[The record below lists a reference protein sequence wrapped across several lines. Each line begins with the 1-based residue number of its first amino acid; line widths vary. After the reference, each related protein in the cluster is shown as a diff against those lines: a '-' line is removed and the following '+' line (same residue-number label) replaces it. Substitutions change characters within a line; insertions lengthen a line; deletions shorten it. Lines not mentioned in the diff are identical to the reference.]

1 MLWLLRAMRTGSTLS
16 MSLVLHMLVLVGVVV
31 FSQKRVFS
39 NMPQRVAI
47 VHIGGMVSTTALQQK
62 LVSERP
68 KSTAPVQ
75 HIQSKISSSTITA
88 KSLKSTTQTVAQDVP
103 KPLAEKASQ
112 QVRLS
117 QAKQLRSQQPKT
129 VAASGKSPAL
139 GSNVSVPLPV
149 KTQKSQALSSA
160 AKPSGNAQKLA
171 MQDIKG
177 QAKQV
182 AKQAIAPSKSV
193 KASTV
198 VNPTTKVFTKTDV
211 AKDSKQADRL
221 AADKRLAERRRAAAQ
236 LEEAARKKLAQQAQA
251 KQLEDKRR
259 ADQLA
264 LKQRQLEAER
274 AADKRLLA
282 QSSQAI
288 IQRLQVFYILPPG
301 LEGQLKTVL
310 TVMLNDSGDVQAV
323 KLKQSSGDEHHDRA
337 AVAAIKKATPLP
349 LPSKPSVR
357 DQFKHFDITVSPQSM
372 DKSAG

>member
-1 MLWLLRAMRTGSTLS
+1 MRTGSTLS
-16 MSLVLHMLVLVGVVV
+16 MSLVLHMLVLVWVIL
-31 FSQKRVFS
+31 FSQKRIFS
-39 NMPQRVAI
+39 NMPQRVAS

-68 KSTAPVQ
+68 KPTAPVQ
-75 HIQSKISSSTITA
+75 HIQSKISSSAITA
-88 KSLKSTTQTVAQDVP
+88 KTLESTSQAIIQNVP
-103 KPLAEKASQ
+103 KPLADKASQ
-112 QVRLS
+112 QIRMS

-129 VAASGKSPAL
+129 VAASGKRPAL

-193 KASTV
+193 KASAT
-198 VNPTTKVFTKTDV
+198 VNPTTKVSTKTDV
-211 AKDSKQADRL
+211 AMDSKKADRL
-221 AADKRLAERRRAAAQ
+221 ATDKRLAERRRAAAQ

-251 KQLEDKRR
+251 QAKQVEDKKR